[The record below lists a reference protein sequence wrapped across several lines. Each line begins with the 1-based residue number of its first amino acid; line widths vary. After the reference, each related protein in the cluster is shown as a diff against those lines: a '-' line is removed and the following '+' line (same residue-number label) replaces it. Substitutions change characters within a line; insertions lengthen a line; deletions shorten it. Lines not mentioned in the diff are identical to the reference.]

1 MATEQERQPGFLERA
16 MDAVRAYFTP
26 GPNFLGGE
34 VQAAVRQGFNE
45 IGAALRAF
53 PESIQVEEPGAA
65 FNPLYRDMPGNPH
78 AHGAGPVQAES
89 ARATLPSPSEIAYG
103 KGPATVHGDHQQ
115 SDKPSLS
122 PSEIAKQQQPA
133 SPQPEHGQEHEHGR
147 TR

>member
-16 MDAVRAYFTP
+16 ADAVRAYFTP

-45 IGAALRAF
+45 IGAALKAF
-53 PESIQVEEPGAA
+53 PDAIQVEEPGAA

-78 AHGAGPVQAES
+78 AHGAGPVQAEP
-89 ARATLPSPSEIAYG
+89 ARATLPSPSESAGG
-103 KGPATVHGDHQQ
+103 KGSATVHGDHQQ

-122 PSEIAKQQQPA
+122 SPSEIASQQQPT
-133 SPQPEHGQEHEHGR
+133 SPHQDHSQEHGR